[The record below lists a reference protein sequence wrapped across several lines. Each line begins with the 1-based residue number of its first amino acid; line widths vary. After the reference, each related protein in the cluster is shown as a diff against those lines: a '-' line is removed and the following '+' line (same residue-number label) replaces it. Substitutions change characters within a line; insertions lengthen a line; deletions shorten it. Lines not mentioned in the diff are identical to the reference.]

1 MIPKIIHAC
10 WLGKATMPEEQQEF
24 VEGWK
29 KVLPDFEIKVWTD
42 ETFSQY
48 LDDSAFVKECIRL
61 KKYGFLADYFRF
73 FVLYNYG
80 GIYIDT
86 DVELKKDLTPFLN
99 SKTFMGFIFD
109 SSIGTALIGSE
120 KGNPLMLEWLNLL
133 KSDFDNKGTFTVS
146 NDWITKYFLDN
157 FADFRLNGKRQSLDC
172 GIELYPKDYFE
183 RYQINKKSGGGYA
196 EHHCVGS
203 WNDDKVPP
211 LKKFI
216 KKLLP
221 RAIVSYFGHKKFIK
235 TTPYYSVYLLHSK
248 QK

>member
-10 WLGKATMPEEQQEF
+10 WFGDGLMPKEQTEYML
-24 VEGWK
+24 GWK
-29 KVLPDFEIKVWTD
+29 KFHPDYEIILWN
-42 ETFSQY
+42 E
-48 LDDSAFVKECIRL
+48 DSAKKYFDDCRYVKQCLNDKKYAFLSDYVRL
-61 KKYGFLADYFRF
+61 K
-73 FVLYNYG
+73 VLYEYG
-80 GIYIDT
+80 GVYLDT
-86 DVELKKDLTPFLN
+86 DVELKKNFDCFLDC
-99 SKTFMGFIFD
+99 SLFGGFIFD
-109 SSIGTALIGSE
+109 SSVGTAVMGAE
-120 KGNPLMLEWLNLL
+120 KGNEEVLRWLNYLL
-133 KSDFDNKGTFTVS
+133 AEFEKTGKFTVN
-146 NDWITKYFLDN
+146 NDWMTKYFLDN
-157 FADFRLNGKRQSLDC
+157 YSDFRLNGKRQSLDC

-211 LKKFI
+211 LKKFL

-235 TTPYYSVYLLHSK
+235 TTPYYSVYLQHKK